1 MNTSNHSV
9 LFPPS
14 GKRRDVARVGTAGF
28 LVILLI
34 ALVFRVAWGMVALH
48 RADDS
53 TVLSLPDE
61 QQYWLMAGS
70 IHAGAGMRDELGFRA
85 TRMPLY
91 VSILSVFAA
100 FDEGVVAA
108 KVLHW
113 FVGALGAALVACAGA
128 ALFGR
133 TAGMTAGL
141 LAAVD
146 PFLVFTSSLLLTET
160 FFVASL
166 VGLWWV
172 AWPLVSADRSIGT
185 LSRWIWLGV
194 MACLTVYLRVSS
206 LGLVLALVL
215 LVVICHRGGHRAF
228 AGAILALAT
237 VVLGLCP
244 WAIRNRE
251 VTGEWCWL
259 TNRGGISLYDGVG
272 PQADGSSDL
281 GDIKQMAAVQG
292 LSEAEWNRFF
302 MRESMAS
309 IREDPGRILRLAC
322 VKLRRLWNPFPN
334 VDTHQSWFE
343 RLISA
348 GWMIPLY
355 ACTVAG
361 IVWWLFRQGRG
372 GVPVVVF
379 LMLPA
384 IYLSLL
390 HSVFVGSVR
399 YRLGATPMME
409 MMAAWFVV
417 TAWSRLR
424 GHDRTGNESIER

>member
-1 MNTSNHSV
+1 MM
-9 LFPPS
+9 
-14 GKRRDVARVGTAGF
+14 
-28 LVILLI
+28 

-48 RADDS
+48 RANDAA
-53 TVLSLPDE
+53 VLSLPDE
-61 QQYWLMAGS
+61 QQYWLIAGS
-70 IHAGAGMRDELGFRA
+70 IHAGAGIRDELGFRA

-91 VSILSVFAA
+91 VGILSVFVGL
-100 FDEGVVAA
+100 DNGVVAA
-108 KVLHW
+108 KAVHW
-113 FVGALGAALVACAGA
+113 IVGALGAALVACVGA
-128 ALFGR
+128 AIFGR
-133 TAGMTAGL
+133 AVGMTAGL
-141 LAAVD
+141 LAAAD

-172 AWPLVSADRSIGT
+172 AWPLVSADRSART
-185 LSRWIWLGV
+185 LTRWIWLGV
-194 MACLTVYLRVSS
+194 TACLTVYLRVSS
-206 LGLVLALVL
+206 LGLVLVL
-215 LVVICHRGGHRAF
+215 FLFVVICQRGGRRVF

-237 VVLGLCP
+237 VVLGLSP

-292 LSEAEWNRFF
+292 LGESEWNRFF
-302 MRESMAS
+302 MRESIAS
-309 IREDPGRILRLAC
+309 IREDPGRILRLAF
-322 VKLRRLWNPFPN
+322 VKLGRVWNPFPN
-334 VDTHQSWFE
+334 MDTHQSWLE
-343 RLISA
+343 RLVSA

-361 IVWWLFRQGRG
+361 VVWWLFRRGRG

-384 IYLSLL
+384 IYFSLL
-390 HSVFVGSVR
+390 HGVFVGSVR

-417 TAWSRLR
+417 TAWSRWR
-424 GHDRTGNESIER
+424 GDDCTGNDAIERQR